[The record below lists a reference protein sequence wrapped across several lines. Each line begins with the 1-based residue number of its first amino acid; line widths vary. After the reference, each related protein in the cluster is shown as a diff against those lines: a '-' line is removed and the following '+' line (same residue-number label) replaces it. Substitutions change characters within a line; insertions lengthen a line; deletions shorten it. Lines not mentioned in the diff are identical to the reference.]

1 MLCPCRSATLSFG
14 NLSFE
19 VDNGGLEGRFLGARD
34 GDLRRFFQKVRGLA
48 EGALPQP
55 DRRAPENRRRAVQT
69 HWRQSSFSRDG
80 ACVRPAFV
88 FSFLLFGS
96 REKFKWNYSFS
107 ATKPKN

>member
-1 MLCPCRSATLSFG
+1 MLCPYRSATLSFG

-34 GDLRRFFQKVRGLA
+34 GDLRRFLQKIRGLA

-69 HWRQSSFSRDG
+69 HRRQSSFSRDG
-80 ACVRPAFV
+80 ACVRA
-88 FSFLLFGS
+88 S
-96 REKFKWNYSFS
+96 RFRIFISSVWFPRKI
-107 ATKPKN
+107 